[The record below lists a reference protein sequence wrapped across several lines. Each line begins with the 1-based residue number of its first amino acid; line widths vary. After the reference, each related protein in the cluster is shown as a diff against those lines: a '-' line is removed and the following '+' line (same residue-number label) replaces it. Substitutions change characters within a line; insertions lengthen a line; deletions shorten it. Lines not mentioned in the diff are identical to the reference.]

1 MKRFII
7 SFLGSLTALWITII
21 ISFFLVLVTVV
32 GITSA
37 SGGSIKKVDS
47 HSILAVSLE
56 GIVVDR
62 PAPTSFMEALS
73 GGFENKS
80 IALNQLTAAL
90 ENAADDSRIDGVF
103 LDCKGISVGMA
114 QLLAISDALN
124 KFRKSGKW
132 VYAYG
137 DNYTQGDYYLA
148 ATGADSVWINPVGM
162 LDIHGLEATT
172 LYFKELLDKL
182 GVDVQVLKVGTY
194 KSAVEPFML
203 DSMSS
208 ANREQQEHF
217 LGSIWK
223 TIAGNIAEARS
234 VGIDTVNVWADSY
247 SYTMPAEWLLDN
259 GIIDAIHYRQEV
271 MTKMG
276 EMTEA
281 EKVSKPV
288 MVSLA
293 DYVDACG
300 LTSGVKSKDSDKKKK
315 QIAVLYAVGDITED
329 ATEGIA
335 SERLVPEIYDLM
347 DNDKISGLIL
357 RVNSG
362 GGSAFASEQIW
373 QALEQ
378 FKAKT
383 GKPFY
388 VSMGDYAA
396 SGGYYISC
404 GADKI
409 FAEPVTLTGSIGI
422 FGMIPSAEKLL
433 SDKLGINSGT
443 VTTNT
448 TGSITLFKPMTE
460 TQRMKMQSYVERGYE
475 LFTSRCAEGRHLPVD
490 SIKAIAEGRVWDG
503 RSALEIGLVDSLGS
517 LDDAIAAMAGELGV
531 LDDKNFYVKE
541 YPKVNMSFF
550 DEILNAGNMM
560 SAKAIETNLGP
571 LAPIIRSVKE
581 IRNIDP
587 LQCRMDYILIN

>member
-47 HSILAVSLE
+47 RSVLAISLE
-56 GIVVDR
+56 GVVVDR

-73 GGFENKS
+73 GGFDNKS

-90 ENAADDSRIDGVF
+90 ENAADDERIEGVF
-103 LDCKGISVGMA
+103 IDCKGISAGMA
-114 QLLAISDALN
+114 QLLTISDALN

-182 GVDVQVLKVGTY
+182 GVDVQVIKVGTY
-194 KSAVEPFML
+194 KSAVEPFIL
-203 DSMSS
+203 DSMSD

-217 LGSIWK
+217 LGSIWN

-234 VGIDTVNVWADSY
+234 VSVDTVNAWADCY

-259 GIIDAIHYRQEV
+259 GIVDAIHYRQEV
-271 MTKMG
+271 MTKIG
-276 EMTEA
+276 ELTEA
-281 EKVSKPV
+281 EKAYKPK

-300 LTSGVKSKDSDKKKK
+300 LTSGAKSKDSDKKKK

-329 ATEGIA
+329 ASEGIA
-335 SERLVPEIYDLM
+335 SERLVPEIYDLI
-347 DNDKISGLIL
+347 DNEKIDGLIL

-378 FKAKT
+378 FKAVT

-404 GADKI
+404 DADKI

-433 SDKLGINSGT
+433 TDKLGVNSGT
-443 VTTNT
+443 VATNDT
-448 TGSITLFKPMTE
+448 RSITLFKPMTE
-460 TQRMKMQSYVERGYE
+460 TQRMKMQSFVERGYE
-475 LFTSRCAEGRHLPVD
+475 LFTSRCAAGRHMSVD

-503 RSALEIGLVDSLGS
+503 KSALEIGLVDKLGS

-531 LDDKNFYVKE
+531 LDNDNYYVQE
-541 YPKVNMSFF
+541 YPKVKLSFL
-550 DEILNAGNMM
+550 DEILSAGDIM
-560 SAKAIETNLGP
+560 SAKAIENNLGP
-571 LAPIIRSVKE
+571 LAPVVRSVEQIK
-581 IRNIDP
+581 NLDP
-587 LQCRMDYILIN
+587 MQCRMDYILIN